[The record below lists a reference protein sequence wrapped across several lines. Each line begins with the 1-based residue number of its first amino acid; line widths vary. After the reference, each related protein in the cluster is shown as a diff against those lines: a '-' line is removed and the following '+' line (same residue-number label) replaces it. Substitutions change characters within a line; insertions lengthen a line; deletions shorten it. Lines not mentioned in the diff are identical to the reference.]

1 MKQRSHES
9 PADLSSRFADLPPA
23 KQALLRQRLKRKRL
37 EFVLNQTIPRRV
49 TSDPTQLSFAQ
60 QRLWFLDQYQ
70 PDRSV
75 YNVSSALWLKGR
87 LDLDAIKQSIAE
99 VVRRHESLRT
109 TFANV
114 NGEPLQVI
122 APAISDCLTVIDLR
136 DRAENE
142 REDQARRLASGE
154 ARRPFDLEQGPL
166 FRATLLRLDEADH
179 ILVLLMHHI
188 VSDGWSMG
196 VLHRELSILYQA
208 FSRSQPFLLEAL
220 PIQYAD
226 YALWQRQW
234 LQGQVLESEL
244 SYWTKQLQEVPA
256 ILDLP
261 RDHPRPS
268 VQSYRGARQSIQLSR
283 ELAQRLKALS
293 QKEGVT
299 LFMTL
304 LAAFSALLYRYTG
317 QTDIVVGSPIA
328 GRNRTEIEGLIG
340 FFVNTLV
347 LRSDLSGNPT
357 FRELLRR
364 VRKTSLEAYEH
375 QELPFEKLV
384 EELKPERSLSH
395 SPLFQVMFV
404 LQNTPD
410 PAWRLE
416 GLAVSPLRITGETAK
431 FDLTLFMQETSDAL
445 TGSVQ
450 YSTDLFNEQTIL
462 RLLGHFEVL
471 LQGIVSN
478 PQQAISALPLLT
490 AGEKHRLLIDWNAT
504 EKEYPGD
511 KCLHQ
516 QFESQV
522 ERSPDEIAVIFE
534 NQQLTYRELNARA
547 NQLAHYLQ
555 KHGVG
560 PDVLVGICLE
570 RCLEMPIAILGIL
583 KAGGAY
589 VPLDPEYPMERLA
602 FMLKDAKVSMLLTQ
616 QRLLD
621 RLRLCEAMIL
631 DMDTSFE
638 VIARESQDNPA
649 GGGTAK
655 NLAYVIYTSGSTGRP
670 KGVMITHQA
679 ICNRLHWGQEAYP
692 LAAADRVVQLS
703 SFSFDFSIWEFFG
716 PLLVGA
722 RLVMTRPGQ
731 HLDSAKTIKL
741 IADQKITTVHFV
753 PSVLEIYL
761 EDEGFHA
768 CSSLKRVFCGGENLP
783 VQVQER
789 FFSRLDAD
797 LYNQYG
803 PTEAC
808 IDATFW
814 KCKQGTFRPY
824 VPIGRPIA
832 NAQIYLLDTHLH
844 PVPVG
849 VTGELYIGGVGLA
862 RGYLYQPGVTA
873 EHFVPDPFSNEPGS
887 RLYKT
892 GDLAR
897 YLCDGDLEVLG
908 RLDHQVKIRGIRIE
922 LEEIE
927 NVLREHASV
936 RDALV
941 VARNQAPGAKQLAAY
956 VVPNSDSELSVGELH
971 SFLKQRLPKYMLPS
985 AFLFLDALPL
995 MSNGKVDR
1003 KALPVPDGRRLEQ
1016 DESVSAPRTPI
1027 EEMLADIWTEVLK
1040 LEKIGI
1046 HNNFFDLGGHSLLA
1060 TQIVSRI
1067 RETLQIELP
1076 LRKLFEKPTIA
1087 ELAELITEES
1097 CRNMD
1102 SADMSDILTELE
1114 SMSDEK
1120 ALKSMPRDS

>member
-1 MKQRSHES
+1 MKQRSNES
-9 PADLSSRFADLPPA
+9 PADLSSRFADLSPA
-23 KQALLRQRLKRKRL
+23 KRTLLQQRLKKKDL
-37 EFVLNQTIPRRV
+37 EFLLNQTIPRRA
-49 TSDPTQLSFAQ
+49 TPGPAPLSFSQ
-60 QRLWFLDQYQ
+60 QRLWFLDQYE
-70 PDRSV
+70 PNSSV
-75 YNVSSALWLKGR
+75 YNVSNVLRLKGR
-87 LDLDAIKQSIAE
+87 LNNDALKQSLEEIA
-99 VVRRHESLRT
+99 RRHEALRT
-109 TFANV
+109 TFANLD
-114 NGEPLQVI
+114 GEPLQVI
-122 APAISDCLTVIDLR
+122 APTLNGSLALVDLK
-136 DRAENE
+136 DRPDIE
-142 REDQARRLASGE
+142 REDEARRLAVEE
-154 ARRPFDLEQGPL
+154 ARRPFDLTRGPV
-166 FRATLLRLDEADH
+166 FRTTLIRLGEADH
-179 ILVLLMHHI
+179 LLVLVMHHI

-196 VLHRELSILYQA
+196 VLHRELSVLYQA
-208 FSRSQPFLLEAL
+208 FSHSQPSPLAEL

-234 LQGQVLESEL
+234 LQGEVLESQL
-244 SYWTKQLQEVPA
+244 SYWRKQLHGVPA

-261 RDHPRPS
+261 KDHPRPAVKS
-268 VQSYRGARQSIQLSR
+268 DRGARLSIQLSR
-283 ELAQRLKALS
+283 ELTQGLKALS

-304 LAAFSALLYRYTG
+304 LAAFKTLLYRYTG

-328 GRNRTEIEGLIG
+328 GRNRTEIEDLIG

-347 LRSDLSGNPT
+347 LRSDLSGTPT

-375 QELPFEKLV
+375 QDLPFEKLV

-410 PAWRLE
+410 TAWRLE

-445 TGSVQ
+445 TGSLQ

-478 PQQAISALPLLT
+478 PQQAISALPILT

-516 QFESQV
+516 RFESQV

-534 NQQLTYRELNARA
+534 NQQLIYRELNARA

-589 VPLDPEYPMERLA
+589 VPLDPEYPKERLA

-621 RLRLCEAMIL
+621 RLPLCEAMIL
-631 DMDTSFE
+631 DIDTSFE

-692 LAAADRVVQLS
+692 LAAADRVLQLS

-832 NAQIYLLDTHLH
+832 NAQIYLLDSHLH

-897 YLCDGDLEVLG
+897 YLCDGDIEFLG

-936 RDALV
+936 RDAIV

-956 VVPNSDSELSVGELH
+956 VVLDPDTMLTAGELRG
-971 SFLKQRLPKYMLPS
+971 FLKQKLPEYMLPS
-985 AFLFLDALPL
+985 AFVFLDTLPL
-995 MSNGKVDR
+995 TPNGKVDR

-1027 EEMLADIWTEVLK
+1027 EEMLADIWAEVLK

-1046 HNNFFDLGGHSLLA
+1046 HDNFFDLGGHSLLA

-1076 LRKLFEKPTIA
+1076 LRKLFQKPTIA
-1087 ELAELITEES
+1087 ELAELIIEES

-1102 SADMSDILTELE
+1102 SADMSGILTELE
-1114 SMSDEK
+1114 SMSDEE
-1120 ALKSMPRDS
+1120 ALKSMPEVS